1 MSDFVDYKRI
11 IKIITGERDSGKT
24 HFCLELIR
32 KLQKFCIQVTGVVSP
47 GRYEGNNKI
56 EIFAKDIITGIKK
69 LLATFEP
76 GWDPA
81 FPKREWRLRIGTLK
95 WGDAIIQNSVPTEV
109 LFIDELGFLEFE
121 KDRGWASSFRILIS
135 GDYQFA
141 FVVVRPKYID
151 VALNRFGK
159 SEIINIDKGKSIPSL
174 SETYLELI
182 RTELHK

>member
-24 HFCLELIR
+24 QFCLELIR
-32 KLQKFCIQVTGVVSP
+32 KLIIFKIQVTGLVSP

-56 EIFAKDIITGIKK
+56 EIFAEDIRTRVKK
-69 LLATFEP
+69 QLADFDP
-76 GWDPA
+76 GWDPT
-81 FPKREWRLRIGTLK
+81 FPKREWRLRMGTLK
-95 WGDAIIQNSVPTEV
+95 WGNTIIQNSVPTEV

-121 KDRGWASSFRILIS
+121 KGGGWVSSFQILVD

-141 FVVVRPKYID
+141 FVVVRPKFID
-151 VALNRFGK
+151 AIFDRFGK
-159 SEIINIDKGKSIPSL
+159 RELIKVGKKISISSL